1 MGKKGLFI
9 TIEGTEGS
17 GKSTLING
25 LALALGGRGVQVLRT
40 REPGG
45 HPLAERIREL
55 ILNEEMEPWTEVFLY
70 EASRAE
76 HVSQVIRKAVDK
88 NMIVLCDRFT
98 ASTLAYQSVA
108 RGLPWKVIE
117 TLNTLA
123 IQGMKPDF
131 NIFLDLDPK
140 LGLSRANDPN
150 RFEKESL
157 GFHQKVRS
165 GFLKIVKKNK
175 KEWIHI
181 KVDKKG
187 PQEVLREVLIQ
198 MKKKLPKQ
206 LKGITNV

>member
-25 LALALGGRGVQVLRT
+25 LALALGGRGVKVLRT

-45 HPLAERIREL
+45 HPLSERIREL
-55 ILNEEMEPWTEVFLY
+55 ILKEDMDPWTELFLY

-76 HVSQVIRKAVDK
+76 HVSQVIKKALDQNV
-88 NMIVLCDRFT
+88 IVICDRFT

-117 TLNTLA
+117 SLNALA
-123 IQGMKPDF
+123 IQKTKPDF
-131 NIFLDLDPK
+131 SIFLDLDPK
-140 LGLSRANDPN
+140 IGLKRASDPN
-150 RFEKESL
+150 RFEKEGL
-157 GFHQKVRS
+157 KFHQKVRA
-165 GFLKIVKKNK
+165 GFLKVVRKNK

-181 KVDKKG
+181 KVDHLG
-187 PQEVLREVLIQ
+187 PEAVLKAVLTQ
-198 MKKKLPKQ
+198 MKKKLPKSM
-206 LKGITNV
+206 KEITAV